1 MLGTLFQFRI
11 AFKTSAFV
19 RFFCGAARCTRLS
32 TNSGP
37 FRSHTNTSPGAAPGS
52 TTRFLLS
59 AVNVMVGLSHVS
71 VHAVK
76 ARSRITCSRIS
87 QLIPGSLWRQIWQLC
102 CAEGAVTLRVRH
114 RTDSPWRTWGNP
126 ESFRGLKARFTKN
139 YLTHRRSFGKR
150 MELTLTFHLRRTL
163 RRDKRGEA

>member
-1 MLGTLFQFRI
+1 VIFRRSSQRMFGTLFQFRI

-59 AVNVMVGLSHVS
+59 AVNVIVGLSHAAKGSQRRSAFNPVRNAKHIPDFALRANLVS
-71 VHAVK
+71 CRPV
-76 ARSRITCSRIS
+76 
-87 QLIPGSLWRQIWQLC
+87 QIWQLHRNPL
-102 CAEGAVTLRVRH
+102 GAARFRQVGEPPAVLRVFKQ
-114 RTDSPWRTWGNP
+114 
-126 ESFRGLKARFTKN
+126 E
-139 YLTHRRSFGKR
+139 
-150 MELTLTFHLRRTL
+150 HLRDFVHAMRCG
-163 RRDKRGEA
+163 RES